1 MKHISQFISFQ
12 LACNIDISDSRK
24 KSNKCKNTIRENLYK
39 NIRKKIPLILYIFRK
54 GISIKRGRN
63 LK

>member
-1 MKHISQFISFQ
+1 MKRISQFISFQ

-39 NIRKKIPLILYIFRK
+39 NIRKKFH
-54 GISIKRGRN
+54 
-63 LK
+63 